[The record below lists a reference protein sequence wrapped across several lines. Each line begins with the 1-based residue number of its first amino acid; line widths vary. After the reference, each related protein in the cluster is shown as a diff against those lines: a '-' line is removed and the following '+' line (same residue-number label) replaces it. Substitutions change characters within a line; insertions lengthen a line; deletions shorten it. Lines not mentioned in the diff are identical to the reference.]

1 MSAQESI
8 NRTAARTQRALVL
21 RHLKS
26 GRTLTQ
32 DEAQALYGVR
42 RLAARISELRNDFG
56 FPIKT
61 ETVDVGGVSGLARY
75 SLAMTPEDVEKK
87 RAVLQSLLR
96 GDAVEAVP
104 GVSPDELARLV
115 EYLRADGWPVLAI
128 EGKYVLIG
136 ARKEAAG
143 NER

>member
-1 MSAQESI
+1 M
-8 NRTAARTQRALVL
+8 
-21 RHLKS
+21 
-26 GRTLTQ
+26 
-32 DEAQALYGVR
+32 R

-136 ARKEAAG
+136 VGKEAASDA
-143 NER
+143 

>member
-136 ARKEAAG
+136 VGKEAASDA
-143 NER
+143 

>member
-42 RLAARISELRNDFG
+42 RLAARISELRNNFG

-136 ARKEAAG
+136 VGKEAASDA
-143 NER
+143 

>member
-1 MSAQESI
+1 MSAQEGI
-8 NRTAARTQRALVL
+8 NRAAAKTQRALVL

-42 RLAARISELRNDFG
+42 RLAARISELRNNFG

-61 ETVDVGGVSGLARY
+61 ETIDVGGVSGLARY
-75 SLAMTPEDVEKK
+75 SLEQTPEDIRAK

-104 GVSPDELARLV
+104 GVSPDELARLTG
-115 EYLRADGWPVLAI
+115 YLRADGWPVLAV

-136 ARKEAAG
+136 AGKEAAG
-143 NER
+143 NE

>member
-1 MSAQESI
+1 MSAQENI
-8 NRTAARTQRALVL
+8 NRAAARTQRALVL

-32 DEAQALYGVR
+32 DEAQELYGVR

-61 ETVDVGGVSGLARY
+61 ETIDVGGVSGLARY
-75 SLAMTPEDVEKK
+75 SLEQTPEDVEKK
-87 RAVLQSLLR
+87 RAVLRLLLR

-104 GVSPDELARLV
+104 GITSDELSRLAGC
-115 EYLRADGWPVLAI
+115 LRADGWPVLAI
-128 EGKYVLIG
+128 EGKYVMIG
-136 ARKEAAG
+136 AGRGVASDA
-143 NER
+143 

>member
-8 NRTAARTQRALVL
+8 NKAAARTQRALVL

-56 FPIKT
+56 FPIRT
-61 ETVDVGGVSGLARY
+61 EMVDVGGVSGLARY
-75 SLAMTPEDVEKK
+75 SLEQTPEDIKRK

-104 GVSPDELARLV
+104 GVSPDELARIMG
-115 EYLRADGWPVLAI
+115 YLRADGWPVLAI
-128 EGKYVLIG
+128 EGKYILIG
-136 ARKEAAG
+136 AGKGAASDA
-143 NER
+143 

>member
-8 NRTAARTQRALVL
+8 NKAAARTQRALVL

-61 ETVDVGGVSGLARY
+61 EAIDVGGVSGLARY
-75 SLAMTPEDVEKK
+75 SLEQTPEDVEKK
-87 RAVLQSLLR
+87 RAVLRLLLS

-104 GVSPDELARLV
+104 GVSPDELARIMG
-115 EYLRADGWPVLAI
+115 YLRADGWPALAI
-128 EGKYVLIG
+128 EGKYILIG
-136 ARKEAAG
+136 AGKGAASDA
-143 NER
+143 

>member
-75 SLAMTPEDVEKK
+75 SLEQTPEDIKKK

-136 ARKEAAG
+136 VGKEAASDD
-143 NER
+143 